1 MTPWAS
7 IYDLASGKFRAMMR
21 ITATDPVVQYEWST
35 DGGTISFAASAA
47 QGQLDFTSNPANND
61 TLTLG
66 SSLVTFLTVGSAVTL
81 APSST
86 VTITNA
92 SPGVITWTG
101 HGLAAGTPVVFSTT
115 GALPTGLVPGTTYF
129 VSSSGLATNSF
140 EVSDTFAHAIA
151 GINNINTSSAGSG
164 VQTATAPS
172 TVMFPANGLAAG
184 ANVAFTTTGT
194 LPAGIVS
201 GQVYFVS
208 PTLLET
214 GSFEIATTM
223 NGTPLIF
230 GGPKSGSA
238 QAFTGNTVPV
248 GLTIGATLANL
259 LSFLNA
265 SADPQI
271 SLATYALGGA
281 EISIIYDTTS
291 INGNLFALA
300 ASSSGVSA
308 SAPTLYGAGGVLTM
322 TAPIGDIEAFQG
334 LYVYDCRFEIGSPP
348 TTVVQMFGGTLTF
361 LEGVTR

>member
-7 IYDLASGKFRAMMR
+7 VYNLAGGKFRAMMR
-21 ITATDPVVQYEWST
+21 ISATDPVVQYEWST
-35 DGGTISFAASAA
+35 DGGTITFAQSAA
-47 QGQLDFTSNPANND
+47 QGTLDVTSNPANND
-61 TLTLG
+61 TVTLG
-66 SSLVTFLTVGSAVTL
+66 SSLVTFSTAGSAVTL
-81 APSST
+81 APSSI

-92 SPGVITWTG
+92 SPGVITWTA

-115 GALPTGLVPGTTYF
+115 GALPTGLVAGTTYF
-129 VSSSGLATNSF
+129 VSSASLATNTF
-140 EVSDTFAHAIA
+140 EVSDTFAHALA

-184 ANVAFTTTGT
+184 ANISFTSTGT
-194 LPAGIVS
+194 LPAGIIS

-230 GGPKSGSA
+230 GTPQSGSA
-238 QAFTGNTVPV
+238 HAFTGNTAPV

-259 LSFLNA
+259 ISFLNA

-271 SLATYALGGA
+271 SLCTYALGGA
-281 EISIIYDTTS
+281 EISIVYDTTS

-300 ASSSGVSA
+300 ASSSGITA
-308 SAPTLYGAGGVLTM
+308 SAPTLFGAGGVLTM

-334 LYVYDCRFEIGSPP
+334 QYVYDCRFELGA
-348 TTVVQMFGGTLTF
+348 TVVQMFGGIITF